1 MEVKIGVQHA
11 PRELIVETDTS
22 PEDFEAQLSEAVTN
36 DGILAFTDTR
46 GRRIAIP
53 GSKIAYVEIGSG
65 TSSTVGYR

>member
-1 MEVKIGVQHA
+1 MEVKIAVQHA

-22 PEDFEAQLSEAVTN
+22 PDDFEAQLSDAVAN

-65 TSSTVGYR
+65 ASGTVGYR

>member
-11 PRELIVETDTS
+11 PRELVVETRTS
-22 PEDFEAQLSEAVTN
+22 PEDFEAQLTEAVSN

-53 GSKIAYVEIGSG
+53 GNKIAYAEIGSG
-65 TSSTVGYR
+65 QSGTVGYR

>member
-11 PRELIVETDTS
+11 PRELVVETDAS
-22 PEDFEAQLSEAVTN
+22 PDELEAQLEEAVKN

-46 GRRIAIP
+46 GRRIAVP

-65 TSSTVGYR
+65 TTGTVGFR

>member
-11 PRELIVETDTS
+11 PRELVVDTDTS
-22 PEDFEAQLSEAVTN
+22 PADFEAQLSEAVTTG
-36 DGILAFTDTR
+36 GILAFTDTR

-65 TSSTVGYR
+65 TSGTVGYR